1 MPVLDGYDTM
11 KAIRANKA
19 FETIPILVLTAK
31 AFKGDKEK
39 CLECGAS
46 DLLTKPINLEQLF
59 STIKKWLV

>member
-1 MPVLDGYDTM
+1 M

-19 FETIPILVLTAK
+19 FETTPILVLTAK
-31 AFKGDKEK
+31 AFKGDQEK
-39 CLECGAS
+39 CLECGVS